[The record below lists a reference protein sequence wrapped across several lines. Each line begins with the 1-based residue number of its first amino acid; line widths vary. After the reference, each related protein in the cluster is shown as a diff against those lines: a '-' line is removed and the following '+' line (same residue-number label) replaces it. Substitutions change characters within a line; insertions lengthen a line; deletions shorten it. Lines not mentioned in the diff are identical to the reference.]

1 MTMTLTTK
9 NMFFTLEFNN
19 MAEACEF
26 LRMFLDENQNTIVS
40 TVLDGQNT
48 ILSTS
53 MGEKHDYQML

>member
-40 TVLDGQNT
+40 TSIEEEYG
-48 ILSTS
+48 
-53 MGEKHDYQML
+53 YQML